1 MPVRSRLVARFAP
14 SLEGAPGAVRADVA
28 ATTPL
33 ELRGPFPASIPGT
46 PPRYLLR
53 NVTAGILDGDDYA
66 IEVCAAP
73 GTRVVVEPTSAAKVF
88 RSRGGGATLRTRIEV
103 MPGAELRYDS
113 GLLIPHA
120 GAILRQQTE
129 IVLHESAR
137 ASWSES
143 LSFGRLSHDE
153 RFRFTRIGAS
163 CESSIPRGVC
173 ATSAAP
179 TSSRN
184 ATVPPSNQPSAAS
197 ARSARWSCWAGS
209 PARSPI
215 SPRCPAS
222 TPLRRHSR
230 TTSARSSRR
239 SLSGPS
245 RSRRYSASRERRAAQ
260 RCERRCPF
268 ENPVVTHK

>member
-33 ELRGPFPASIPGT
+33 ELRGPFPASSPGT

-73 GTRVVVEPTSAAKVF
+73 GTRVAVEPTSAAKVF

-120 GAILRQQTE
+120 GAILRQHTE

-137 ASWSES
+137 QAGASRCRSAA
-143 LSFGRLSHDE
+143 SHTTTGSSS
-153 RFRFTRIGAS
+153 RGSRAS
-163 CESSIPRGVC
+163 CESSIPLGRV
-173 ATSAAP
+173 
-179 TSSRN
+179 RYE
-184 ATVPPSNQPSAAS
+184 
-197 ARSARWSCWAGS
+197 
-209 PARSPI
+209 
-215 SPRCPAS
+215 
-222 TPLRRHSR
+222 
-230 TTSARSSRR
+230 RR
-239 SLSGPS
+239 SDLVPQ
-245 RSRRYSASRERRAAQ
+245 RDRAALESAVGRFGAVGSMVLLGRQ
-260 RCERRCPF
+260 PGEEPELPDLSALPGVYAAATTLPDDLGTIVQALAEWPEQIEAVFSLARAARCAA
-268 ENPVVTHK
+268 V